1 MTVESTEHL
10 QRRVHTHHVHYLCGA
25 TVPGSGVIYHRF
37 PSSGFYGLL
46 PHPAQVISHIPKT
59 KGHCRL
65 AKEESILRV
74 IAPAQQKQSPL
85 IFPCPLTSSGY
96 SIANIFRLSSS
107 DCRFHSQRIW
117 PLHKFQICIWLIV
130 FLKNTSLFPPRIE
143 LRTFS
148 VLGRCDNHYTME
160 TSCQYWIFLK
170 WLQNTND
177 GLPKSKLNLQYLQI
191 CNAQRGARTPD
202 PEIKSLML
210 YRLS

>member
-10 QRRVHTHHVHYLCGA
+10 QRRVHTHHVHSLCGA

-37 PSSGFYGLL
+37 PSAGVYGLL

-74 IAPAQQKQSPL
+74 KAPAQQKQSPL

-96 SIANIFRLSSS
+96 SIANIFRLS

-148 VLGRCDNHYTME
+148 VLGRRDNHYTME
-160 TSCQYWIFLK
+160 TSC
-170 WLQNTND
+170 
-177 GLPKSKLNLQYLQI
+177 
-191 CNAQRGARTPD
+191 
-202 PEIKSLML
+202 
-210 YRLS
+210 